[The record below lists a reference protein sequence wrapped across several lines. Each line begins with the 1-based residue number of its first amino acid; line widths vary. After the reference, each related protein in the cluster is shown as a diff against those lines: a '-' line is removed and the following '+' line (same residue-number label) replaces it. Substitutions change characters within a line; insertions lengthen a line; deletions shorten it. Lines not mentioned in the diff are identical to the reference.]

1 MHVDERNGW
10 RMRWHT
16 GDPKVDLDEE
26 TGREIR
32 KGAVLPQVETQHQH
46 FGPEIKL
53 LQKISR
59 SL

>member
-1 MHVDERNGW
+1 
-10 RMRWHT
+10 MRWHT